1 MTEKNQKKQEILNSA
16 RILFKER
23 GFHNTRMD
31 DIAIAA
37 GVGKGTLYE
46 YFKNKQEIFD
56 ESCFGYVESIID
68 NVEDICSMDIS
79 FKEKLLNLFNMKL
92 KIESEFANL
101 TIDNVLSNNNI
112 ISEKAV
118 KNIIEKITQMYELI
132 YSIIDQGKEEGVVIK
147 EIQSEIIACMVVGTM
162 AEYMRLKFHKKEYE
176 IKEDDVVFD
185 LMYNG
190 FAIK

>member
-1 MTEKNQKKQEILNSA
+1 MTEKNKKRQDILNSA
-16 RILFKER
+16 RILFKDR

-56 ESCFGYVESIID
+56 ESCIGYVDSIID
-68 NVEDICSMDIS
+68 NVKDICSMDIS

-112 ISEKAV
+112 ISEKTV
-118 KNIIEKITQMYELI
+118 KNIIEQITQMYDLI
-132 YSIIDQGKEEGVVIK
+132 YGIIDQGKEEGVVIK
-147 EIQSEIIACMVVGTM
+147 EIQSETIACMVVGTM
-162 AEYMRLKFHKKEYE
+162 AEYMRLKFHKNEYK
-176 IKEDDVVFD
+176 IKEDDVIFD
-185 LMYNG
+185 LMDNG
-190 FAIK
+190 FASK